1 MMYKIFKFIP
11 VDYNI
16 PPTLYSIMN
25 SMANYNIEDKTK
37 IRDLAKTTHT
47 KIFDFDYPLSSHINK
62 DEFEIMILNKFIRRR
77 IGYETFTAFQIALEV
92 KLNEI
97 LPNYNKLFDMLD
109 GWDLLNSGERVEKDT
124 KEEGKSDITNS
135 STNSNDN
142 RYSDTPQGHLTEV
155 QEGTYLSDYTYNT
168 GNSNSNTLGNDS
180 RNKIERVTRTPADKI
195 KIYREFI
202 ENRNSIMTMIYNDL
216 EHLFYQLV

>member
-1 MMYKIFKFIP
+1 MYKIFKFIP